1 MTVKS
6 FALKHSE
13 IINQQTGSEMGHF
26 KKAIYALICKLGFF
40 FFEIKTF
47 KKCTNYDCLTKVMV
61 LFMVRK

>member
-13 IINQQTGSEMGHF
+13 IINQQTGSETGHF

-40 FFEIKTF
+40 FFLKLKHF
-47 KKCTNYDCLTKVMV
+47 KNVPTTIA
-61 LFMVRK
+61 

>member
-40 FFEIKTF
+40 FFFLKLKHLKNVPTTIA
-47 KKCTNYDCLTKVMV
+47 
-61 LFMVRK
+61 

>member
-1 MTVKS
+1 MTGKS

-26 KKAIYALICKLGFF
+26 KKAIRSNLQIGFF

-47 KKCTNYDCLTKVMV
+47 KNANYDCLTKIMV